1 MQKDKT
7 LIIGASTNEERYSN
21 KAAHHLAA
29 HNYAFVLLG
38 VQKGEVLGQPIL
50 NGFPE
55 LADIDTVTLYLNP
68 LRQAEYYDYILSLN
82 PRRIIF
88 NPGTEN
94 AELVAIAQA
103 KGIVCDYACTLVL
116 LATGEY

>member
-1 MQKDKT
+1 MTT
-7 LIIGASTNEERYSN
+7 LIIGASTNTERYSN

-29 HNYAFVLLG
+29 RNYEFVLLG
-38 VQKGEVLGQPIL
+38 LQKGEVLGHAIL

-55 LADIDTVTLYLNP
+55 LDGIDTVTLYLNP
-68 LRQAEYYDYILSLN
+68 QRQAEYYDYILRLK

-94 AELVAIAQA
+94 AELVAIAEA
-103 KGIVCDYACTLVL
+103 EGIICIYACTLVL
-116 LATGEY
+116 LATGNYA